1 MRLYS
6 VYLRDHGRMPLED
19 LVLVKEGFSWPGF
32 FFTFVW
38 AFWKR
43 MWLPAIVIFTV
54 IALTGFG
61 VQKLG
66 LGEDLE
72 GMASILLA
80 LSIGLV
86 GNDIRRWWLDQR
98 GYQEVAVV
106 SGKNAEDAARR
117 FLDAADIDRSG
128 IYPGLSR

>member
-6 VYLRDHGRMPLED
+6 VYLRNHGRMPEDD

-38 AFWKR
+38 AFWTR

-72 GMASILLA
+72 ALASLLMA
-80 LSIGLV
+80 LSVGLV
-86 GNDIRRWWLDQR
+86 GNDVRRWWLDQK
-98 GYQEVAVV
+98 GYSEVAVV
-106 SGKNAEDAARR
+106 SGKSVEEAERR
-117 FLDAADIDRSG
+117 FLDAADIDRTG